1 MDSVAVFAADTL
13 EEKHVYPPGVMDRF
27 EENLEFS
34 YRAFRRVDFHR
45 ELRNIAFEGRPK
57 WCESRFASWS

>member
-1 MDSVAVFAADTL
+1 
-13 EEKHVYPPGVMDRF
+13 VYPPGVMDRF